1 MFKRFAQ
8 FWKRPLFQESYPSG
22 KADVM
27 KTNLADKGFTL
38 VETIVVIAIIGI
50 LAAMLLPSYSRYIGR
65 AEKTVC
71 INNVSVLKQSIFTET
86 AADRSKS
93 ASLLTNSEIQ
103 KLIADC
109 KCPSGGTY
117 TLDVSGGAVRI
128 ICSKH
133 NASASPSAVL
143 SLANAMIPAQGYDS
157 NYLRTAWEQKYGSNT
172 VITYNG
178 NSYVLNLATNTYSR
192 TNKGNTA
199 LVYASETWNNNA
211 GISNRYAKMVYDG
224 ESGNWYVYKAS
235 TKTELYDIG
244 RYREGGGNISS
255 FMNMVKTSSDWSAAV
270 APVVVD
276 LKKK

>member
-1 MFKRFAQ
+1 M
-8 FWKRPLFQESYPSG
+8 SY
-22 KADVM
+22 
-27 KTNLADKGFTL
+27 
-38 VETIVVIAIIGI
+38 I
-50 LAAMLLPSYSRYIGR
+50 
-65 AEKTVC
+65 
-71 INNVSVLKQSIFTET
+71 
-86 AADRSKS
+86 
-93 ASLLTNSEIQ
+93 
-103 KLIADC
+103 
-109 KCPSGGTY
+109 
-117 TLDVSGGAVRI
+117 
-128 ICSKH
+128 
-133 NASASPSAVL
+133 
-143 SLANAMIPAQGYDS
+143 
-157 NYLRTAWEQKYGSNT
+157 RTAWEQKYGSNT

-244 RYREGGGNISS
+244 RYREDGGNISS
-255 FMNMVKTSSDWSAAV
+255 FMNMVKTSSDWSPAV